1 MPRRQL
7 HLLNL
12 DSDPLSEDQAAR
24 FRSAVGS
31 AIYLAAD
38 WRDIQFAIKEL
49 ARRMSAP
56 RVCDWTAAR
65 VLGSYL
71 NRHPKIVKVITLDAG
86 ITARDE
92 LRLAA

>member
-1 MPRRQL
+1 M
-7 HLLNL
+7 NL